1 MMIISLTWAQQPALA
16 SFPPGQQSQNTDL
29 LSRAAQVLP
38 KCARTEAGSS
48 VNQFLLFNIF
58 Q

>member
-1 MMIISLTWAQQPALA
+1 MIISLTWAQQPALA

-38 KCARTEAGSS
+38 KCARTEAGLS

-58 Q
+58 R